1 MWHNT
6 KSMSL
11 KTFFCELRRRNVY
24 KVAAVY
30 AVTAWLLIQTALT
43 LLPSVE
49 APTWLIPGLVVF
61 LVLGFALMVYISW
74 AFEATPEGMK
84 RTENVSPTEVL
95 PSWSARKFAALI
107 ITIALLAASLFVFDL
122 LRSKPASPPPTAAA
136 P

>member
-1 MWHNT
+1 VWHNT
-6 KSMSL
+6 KSMDSN
-11 KTFFCELRRRNVY
+11 TFFGELKRRNVY

-30 AVTAWLLIQTALT
+30 AVTAWLLVQTALT

-61 LVLGFALMVYISW
+61 LVFGFALIVYISW

-95 PSWSARKFAALI
+95 PSWSARKFAVLI
-107 ITIALLAASLFVFDL
+107 ITIALLAASLLVFDF
-122 LRSKPASPPPTAAA
+122 LRSKPASPPPTAA